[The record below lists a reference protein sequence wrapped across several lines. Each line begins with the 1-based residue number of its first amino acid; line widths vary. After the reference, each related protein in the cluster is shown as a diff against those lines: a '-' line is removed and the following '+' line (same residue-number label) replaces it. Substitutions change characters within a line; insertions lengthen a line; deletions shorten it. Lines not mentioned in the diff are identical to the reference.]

1 MARNTEIYTFNRENV
16 RVNLLPLINDTVL
29 HEKSFSQFLNERRIE
44 IGDSYNTSEEKI
56 YEIISTD
63 INFIQP
69 KDLLEIMFFLD
80 DEITYN
86 KNILEKDIEKYGIK
100 RLYEIP
106 TKTVCYS
113 YMYQYSNYTDHYP
126 IRGIIDADYCGYNI
140 SAEDFLR
147 FNHYIVLLTKKIL
160 DNGIDGYG
168 YTEKD
173 FTDLENK
180 IFEILN
186 NKLANDDELQKIVE
200 KELLYL
206 KKNVDTESNDG
217 TTQIVWYASEFFS
230 KSVQMQENIDLQN
243 RVVILDY

>member
-1 MARNTEIYTFNRENV
+1 MARNTEIYTFNRENA

-69 KDLLEIMFFLD
+69 EDLSEITFFLD
-80 DEITYN
+80 EEITYN
-86 KNILEKDIEKYGIK
+86 KNILEKDIGKYGINL
-100 RLYEIP
+100 LYEIP
-106 TKTVCYS
+106 NKPLCFS
-113 YMYQYSNYTDHYP
+113 YLYQYSNYTNYHP
-126 IRGIIDADYCGYNI
+126 IDEIVDTVYYGYNI
-140 SAEDFLR
+140 SAEDFLK
-147 FNHYIVLLTKKIL
+147 FNNYIILLTKKIL

-173 FTDLENK
+173 FTDLEK
-180 IFEILN
+180 KTFEIIN
-186 NKLANDDELQKIVE
+186 NKLANDNELHKIIE
-200 KELLYL
+200 EEFLFL
-206 KKNVDTESNDG
+206 KKDVDNENNG
-217 TTQIVWYASEFFS
+217 GATQIVWYASEFFS
-230 KSVQMQENIDLQN
+230 KSIQMRENIDLQN